1 MLYLISFL
9 KKYKRIRYAQIK
21 FEWFIFFA
29 CIASIFCRGLPPPCP
44 PRPCVYGSS
53 SMWNVGMCSGV
64 RGMCS
69 GVQMSL
75 NFYKEV
81 KEKTKTKEI
90 VKKIIL
96 TCKSEIYMLYGHVRI
111 SATAKYIYISKYIWD
126 WKSSGRCVCA
136 SFCYSIEPLNVS
148 DFVMNLTA
156 DFNML
161 QFL

>member
-1 MLYLISFL
+1 MIYFFCMHCVNFL
-9 KKYKRIRYAQIK
+9 SGT
-21 FEWFIFFA
+21 
-29 CIASIFCRGLPPPCP
+29 ASLCP

-53 SMWNVGMCSGV
+53 SMRNVGMCSGV
-64 RGMCS
+64 WGMCS

-96 TCKSEIYMLYGHVRI
+96 ICKSEIYMLYGHVRI

-136 SFCYSIEPLNVS
+136 SFCYSIEPSNVS
-148 DFVMNLTA
+148 DFAMNLTA